1 MDFFSE
7 KLKKYISS
15 VVDISE
21 DFNFE
26 QFKVGRS
33 NITFKI
39 FDDTNSFVL
48 RRPPFGLKLE
58 SAHNMGREY
67 KILKVLSENGLRVPK
82 PMYLYNKKELS
93 VDDFYIM
100 EFIEGETIANNQIAD
115 EFNEI
120 QKNTITESFIKALSE
135 IHNFDV
141 ISSELNDLGKHED
154 YVERQINRWNKQF
167 QSQKVRE
174 IKELE
179 SATKLLLD
187 NIPSQQTV
195 GIVHGDYR
203 LDNVRVKDNQV
214 AAVLDWEL
222 CTLGDPL
229 ADMGTVI
236 ASWNTKQ
243 EKDSPFI
250 YSPTLSGGFPTRK
263 DVIDLYLN
271 NSDLDLSDIE
281 FYARLSFWKHA
292 MIMEGVY
299 IRYSMGSYGKT
310 NENEIESFK
319 NSTIKFANKAANKNL
334 LEEII

>member
-39 FDDTNSFVL
+39 FDNANSFVL

-229 ADMGTVI
+229 ADMGTVV

-263 DVIDLYLN
+263 DVIELYLN

>member
-7 KLKKYISS
+7 KLKKYIST
-15 VVDISE
+15 VVDISK

-39 FDDTNSFVL
+39 FDDSNTFVL

-67 KILKVLSENGLRVPK
+67 KILKVLNEHDLRVPK
-82 PMYLYNKKELS
+82 PLYLYNKKELS
-93 VDDFYIM
+93 ADDFYIM
-100 EFIEGETIANNQIAD
+100 EYIEGETIANNQVAD
-115 EFNEI
+115 NYDQI
-120 QKNTITESFIKALSE
+120 QKNTITESFINALTE
-135 IHNFDV
+135 LHNFDV
-141 ISSELNDLGKHED
+141 INSELSDLGKHED
-154 YVERQINRWNKQF
+154 YVVRQINRWSKQF

-179 SATKLLLD
+179 SATDLLLD

-203 LDNVRVKDNQV
+203 LDNVRIRDNEV
-214 AAVLDWEL
+214 TAVLDWEL

-236 ASWNTKQ
+236 ASWNTKK
-243 EKDSPFI
+243 EKESPFI
-250 YSPTLSGGFPTRK
+250 YSPTLSGGFPSRE
-263 DVIDLYLN
+263 DVIKLYLK
-271 NSDLDLSDIE
+271 NSNLDLKDIE
-281 FYARLSFWKHA
+281 FYTRLSFWKHA

-334 LEEII
+334 LEEIT

>member
-39 FDDTNSFVL
+39 YDDANSFVL

-141 ISSELNDLGKHED
+141 ISSELNDLGKYED

-263 DVIDLYLN
+263 DVIELYLN

>member
-39 FDDTNSFVL
+39 YDDANSFVL

-82 PMYLYNKKELS
+82 PMYLYNKKKLS

-263 DVIDLYLN
+263 DVIELYLN

>member
-39 FDDTNSFVL
+39 FDDANSFVL

-229 ADMGTVI
+229 ADMGTVV

-263 DVIDLYLN
+263 NVIELYLN
-271 NSDLDLSDIE
+271 TSDLDLSDIE

>member
-39 FDDTNSFVL
+39 YDDANSFVL

-203 LDNVRVKDNQV
+203 LDNVRVKDNKV
-214 AAVLDWEL
+214 TAVLDWEL

-236 ASWNTKQ
+236 ASWNTKK

-250 YSPTLSGGFPTRK
+250 YSPTLSGGFPTRE
-263 DVIDLYLN
+263 DVIKLYLN
-271 NSDLDLSDIE
+271 ESNLDLKDIE
-281 FYARLSFWKHA
+281 FYTRLSYWKHA

-319 NSTIKFANKAANKNL
+319 DSTIKFANKAANKNL
-334 LEEII
+334 LEEIT

>member
-1 MDFFSE
+1 MDFFSD
-7 KLKKYISS
+7 KLKKYIST

-39 FDDTNSFVL
+39 FDDSNTFVL

-58 SAHNMGREY
+58 SAHNMGREF
-67 KILKVLSENGLRVPK
+67 KILKVLNEIGLRVPK
-82 PMYLYNKKELS
+82 PFYLYNKKELS
-93 VDDFYIM
+93 KDDFYIM
-100 EFIEGETIANNQIAD
+100 EFIEGDTIANDQVAERYD
-115 EFNEI
+115 QS
-120 QKNTITESFIKALSE
+120 QKKTITESFIKALTE
-135 IHNFDV
+135 IHNFNV
-141 ISSELNDLGKHED
+141 INSELSNLGKHED
-154 YVERQINRWNKQF
+154 YVVRQINRWNKQF

-179 SATKLLLD
+179 SATNLLLD
-187 NIPSQQTV
+187 YIPPQQTV

-203 LDNVRVKDNQV
+203 LDNVRVKDNKV
-214 AAVLDWEL
+214 TAVLDWEL

-236 ASWNTKQ
+236 ASWNTKK

-250 YSPTLSGGFPTRK
+250 YSPTLSGGFPTRE
-263 DVIDLYLN
+263 DVIKLYLN
-271 NSDLDLSDIE
+271 ESNLDLKDIE
-281 FYARLSFWKHA
+281 FYTRLSYWKHA

-319 NSTIKFANKAANKNL
+319 DSTIKFANKAANKNL
-334 LEEII
+334 LEEIT

>member
-67 KILKVLSENGLRVPK
+67 KILKVLSENGLKVPK

-236 ASWNTKQ
+236 ASWNTKK

-263 DVIDLYLN
+263 DVIELYLN

>member
-7 KLKKYISS
+7 ELKKYIST
-15 VVDISE
+15 VVDISK

-39 FDDTNSFVL
+39 FDDSNTFVL

-67 KILKVLSENGLRVPK
+67 KILKVLNEHDLRVPK
-82 PMYLYNKKELS
+82 PLYLYNKKELS
-93 VDDFYIM
+93 ADDFYIM
-100 EFIEGETIANNQIAD
+100 EYIEGETIANNQVAD
-115 EFNEI
+115 KYDQI
-120 QKNTITESFIKALSE
+120 QKNTITESFINALTE
-135 IHNFDV
+135 LHNFDV
-141 ISSELNDLGKHED
+141 INSELSDLGKHED
-154 YVERQINRWNKQF
+154 YVVRQINRWSKQF

-179 SATKLLLD
+179 SATDLLLD

-203 LDNVRVKDNQV
+203 LDNVRVRDNEV
-214 AAVLDWEL
+214 TAVLDWEL

-236 ASWNTKQ
+236 ASWNTKK

-250 YSPTLSGGFPTRK
+250 YSPTLSGGFPSRE
-263 DVIDLYLN
+263 DVIKLYLK
-271 NSDLDLSDIE
+271 NSNLDLKDIE
-281 FYARLSFWKHA
+281 FYTRLSFWKHA

-334 LEEII
+334 LEEIT

>member
-39 FDDTNSFVL
+39 YDDANSFVL

-179 SATKLLLD
+179 SATKLLLN

-263 DVIDLYLN
+263 DVIELYLN

>member
-39 FDDTNSFVL
+39 FDDANSFVL

-263 DVIDLYLN
+263 DVIELYLN

>member
-39 FDDTNSFVL
+39 FDDANSFVL

-120 QKNTITESFIKALSE
+120 QKNTITESFIKVLSE

-187 NIPSQQTV
+187 NIPTQQTV

-263 DVIDLYLN
+263 DVIELYLN

>member
-1 MDFFSE
+1 MDFFSD
-7 KLKKYISS
+7 KLKKYIST

-39 FDDTNSFVL
+39 FDDSNTFVL

-67 KILKVLSENGLRVPK
+67 KILKVLNQNGLRVPI
-82 PMYLYNKKELS
+82 PFYLYDKKELS
-93 VDDFYIM
+93 TDDFYIM
-100 EFIEGETIANNQIAD
+100 EFIEGDTIANDKVAESYDQS
-115 EFNEI
+115 
-120 QKNTITESFIKALSE
+120 QKKTITESFIKALTE
-135 IHNFDV
+135 IHNFNV
-141 ISSELNDLGKHED
+141 ISSELSDLGKHED
-154 YVERQINRWNKQF
+154 YVVRQINRWNKQF

-179 SATKLLLD
+179 SATNLLLD
-187 NIPSQQTV
+187 YIPPQQTV

-203 LDNVRVKDNQV
+203 LDNVRVKDNKV
-214 AAVLDWEL
+214 VAVLDWEL

-236 ASWNTKQ
+236 ASWNTKK

-250 YSPTLSGGFPTRK
+250 YSPTLSGGFPTRE
-263 DVIDLYLN
+263 DVIKLYLN
-271 NSDLDLSDIE
+271 NSNLDLKDIE
-281 FYARLSFWKHA
+281 FYTRLSYWKHA

-319 NSTIKFANKAANKNL
+319 DSTIKFANKAANKNL
-334 LEEII
+334 LEEIT

>member
-1 MDFFSE
+1 MDFFSD
-7 KLKKYISS
+7 KLKKYIST

-39 FDDTNSFVL
+39 YDHANSFVL

-263 DVIDLYLN
+263 DVIELYLN

>member
-39 FDDTNSFVL
+39 FDDANSFVL

-115 EFNEI
+115 AFNEI
-120 QKNTITESFIKALSE
+120 QKKTITESFIKALSE

-263 DVIDLYLN
+263 DVIELYLN

>member
-1 MDFFSE
+1 MDFFNE
-7 KLKKYISS
+7 KLKKYIST
-15 VVDISE
+15 VVDISD

-39 FDDTNSFVL
+39 FDDSNSFVL

-67 KILKVLSENGLRVPK
+67 KILKVLNKNGLRVPK
-82 PMYLYNKKELS
+82 PLYLYDKKELS
-93 VDDFYIM
+93 SDDFYIM
-100 EFIEGETIANNQIAD
+100 EFIEGETIANYQVAD
-115 EFNEI
+115 SYDQI
-120 QKNTITESFIKALSE
+120 QKKIITESFIKALTE

-141 ISSELNDLGKHED
+141 ISSELSDLGKHED
-154 YVERQINRWNKQF
+154 YVVRQINRWNKQF

-179 SATKLLLD
+179 SATNLLLE

-203 LDNVRVKDNQV
+203 LDNVRVNNNEV
-214 AAVLDWEL
+214 TAVLDWEL

-236 ASWNTKQ
+236 ASWNTKK

-250 YSPTLSGGFPTRK
+250 YSPTLSDGFPSRK
-263 DVIDLYLN
+263 DVIELYLN
-271 NSDLDLSDIE
+271 NSNLDLKDIE
-281 FYARLSFWKHA
+281 FYTRLSYWKHA

-319 NSTIKFANKAANKNL
+319 NSTIKFANKATNKNL
-334 LEEII
+334 LEEIT

>member
-39 FDDTNSFVL
+39 YDDANSFVL

-120 QKNTITESFIKALSE
+120 QKNTITESFIKVLSE

-263 DVIDLYLN
+263 DVIELYLN

>member
-39 FDDTNSFVL
+39 FDNANSFVL

-82 PMYLYNKKELS
+82 PIYLYNKKELS

-154 YVERQINRWNKQF
+154 YVARQINRWNKQF

-229 ADMGTVI
+229 ADMGTVV

-263 DVIDLYLN
+263 DVIELYLN

>member
-39 FDDTNSFVL
+39 FDDANSFVL

-120 QKNTITESFIKALSE
+120 QKNTITESFIKVLSE

-179 SATKLLLD
+179 SATNLLLD
-187 NIPSQQTV
+187 YIPPQQTV

-203 LDNVRVKDNQV
+203 LDNVRVKDNKV

-236 ASWNTKQ
+236 ASWNTKK

-250 YSPTLSGGFPTRK
+250 YSPTLSGGFPTRE
-263 DVIDLYLN
+263 DVIKLYLN
-271 NSDLDLSDIE
+271 NSNLDLKDIE
-281 FYARLSFWKHA
+281 FYTRLSYWKHA

-319 NSTIKFANKAANKNL
+319 DSTIKFANKAANKNL
-334 LEEII
+334 LEEIT

>member
-1 MDFFSE
+1 MDFFSD
-7 KLKKYISS
+7 KLKKYIST

-67 KILKVLSENGLRVPK
+67 KILKVLSENGLKVPK

-263 DVIDLYLN
+263 DVIELYLN
-271 NSDLDLSDIE
+271 NSNLDLSDIE

>member
-67 KILKVLSENGLRVPK
+67 KILKVLSENGLKVPK

-263 DVIDLYLN
+263 DVIELYLN

>member
-1 MDFFSE
+1 MDFFSD
-7 KLKKYISS
+7 KLKKYIST

-39 FDDTNSFVL
+39 FDDSNTFVL

-67 KILKVLSENGLRVPK
+67 KILKVLNQNGLRVPI
-82 PMYLYNKKELS
+82 PFYLYDKKELS
-93 VDDFYIM
+93 TDDFYIM
-100 EFIEGETIANNQIAD
+100 EFIEGDTIANDKVAESYDQS
-115 EFNEI
+115 
-120 QKNTITESFIKALSE
+120 QKKTITESFIKALTE
-135 IHNFDV
+135 IHNFNV
-141 ISSELNDLGKHED
+141 ISSELSDLGKHED
-154 YVERQINRWNKQF
+154 YVVRQINRWNKQF

-179 SATKLLLD
+179 SATNLLLD
-187 NIPSQQTV
+187 YIPPQQTV

-203 LDNVRVKDNQV
+203 LDNVRVKDNKV

-236 ASWNTKQ
+236 ASWNTKK

-250 YSPTLSGGFPTRK
+250 YSPTLSGGFPTRE
-263 DVIDLYLN
+263 DVIKLYLN
-271 NSDLDLSDIE
+271 ESNLDLKDIE
-281 FYARLSFWKHA
+281 FYTRLSYWKHA

-319 NSTIKFANKAANKNL
+319 DSTIKFANKAANKNL
-334 LEEII
+334 LEEIT

>member
-1 MDFFSE
+1 MDFFNE
-7 KLKKYISS
+7 KLKKYIST
-15 VVDISE
+15 VVDISD

-39 FDDTNSFVL
+39 FDDSNSFVL

-67 KILKVLSENGLRVPK
+67 KILKVLNKNGLRVPK
-82 PMYLYNKKELS
+82 PLYLYDKKELS
-93 VDDFYIM
+93 SDDFYIM
-100 EFIEGETIANNQIAD
+100 EFIEGETIANYQVAD
-115 EFNEI
+115 SYDQI
-120 QKNTITESFIKALSE
+120 QKKIITESFIKALTE

-141 ISSELNDLGKHED
+141 LSSELSDLGKHED
-154 YVERQINRWNKQF
+154 YVVRQINRWNKQF

-179 SATKLLLD
+179 SATNLLLE

-195 GIVHGDYR
+195 GVVHGDYR
-203 LDNVRVKDNQV
+203 LDNVRVNNNEV
-214 AAVLDWEL
+214 TAVLDWEL

-236 ASWNTKQ
+236 ASWNTKK

-250 YSPTLSGGFPTRK
+250 YSPTLSDGFPSRK
-263 DVIDLYLN
+263 DVIELYLN
-271 NSDLDLSDIE
+271 NSNLDLKDIE
-281 FYARLSFWKHA
+281 FYTRLSYWKHA

-319 NSTIKFANKAANKNL
+319 NSTIKFANKATNKNL
-334 LEEII
+334 LEEIT

>member
-15 VVDISE
+15 VINISE

-26 QFKVGRS
+26 QFNVGRS

-39 FDDTNSFVL
+39 FDDANSFVL

-120 QKNTITESFIKALSE
+120 QKNTITKSFIKALSE

-141 ISSELNDLGKHED
+141 ISSELNDLGKHEE

-179 SATKLLLD
+179 IATKLLLD

-250 YSPTLSGGFPTRK
+250 YSPTLSEGFPTRK
-263 DVIDLYLN
+263 DVIALYLN

-319 NSTIKFANKAANKNL
+319 NSTIKFANKAANENL

>member
-39 FDDTNSFVL
+39 FDNANSFVL

-115 EFNEI
+115 KFNEI
-120 QKNTITESFIKALSE
+120 QKNTITESFIEALSE

-154 YVERQINRWNKQF
+154 YVARQINRWNKQF

-229 ADMGTVI
+229 ADMGTVV

-263 DVIDLYLN
+263 DVIELYLN

>member
-39 FDDTNSFVL
+39 FDDANTFVL

-67 KILKVLSENGLRVPK
+67 KILKVLNENGLRVPK
-82 PMYLYNKKELS
+82 PLYLYNKKELS
-93 VDDFYIM
+93 TDDFYIM
-100 EFIEGETIANNQIAD
+100 QFIEGDTIANDQVAERYD
-115 EFNEI
+115 QS
-120 QKNTITESFIKALSE
+120 QKKTITESFIKALTE
-135 IHNFDV
+135 IHNFNV
-141 ISSELNDLGKHED
+141 INSELSNLGKHED
-154 YVERQINRWNKQF
+154 YVVRQINRWNKQF

-179 SATKLLLD
+179 SATNLLLD
-187 NIPSQQTV
+187 YIPPQQTV

-203 LDNVRVKDNQV
+203 LDNVRVKDNKV
-214 AAVLDWEL
+214 TAVLDWEL

-236 ASWNTKQ
+236 ASWNTKK

-250 YSPTLSGGFPTRK
+250 YSPTLSGGFPTRE
-263 DVIDLYLN
+263 DVIKLYLN
-271 NSDLDLSDIE
+271 NSNLDLKDIE
-281 FYARLSFWKHA
+281 FYTRLSYWKHA

-319 NSTIKFANKAANKNL
+319 DSTIKFANKAANKNL
-334 LEEII
+334 LEEIT

>member
-15 VVDISE
+15 AVDISE

-39 FDDTNSFVL
+39 FDDANSFVL

-120 QKNTITESFIKALSE
+120 QKNTITESFIKVLSE

-229 ADMGTVI
+229 ADMGTVV

-243 EKDSPFI
+243 GKDAPFI
-250 YSPTLSGGFPTRK
+250 CSPTQDGGFPTRK
-263 DVIDLYLN
+263 DVIELYLN

>member
-39 FDDTNSFVL
+39 YDDANSFVL

-93 VDDFYIM
+93 EDDFYIM

-263 DVIDLYLN
+263 DVIELYLN

>member
-39 FDDTNSFVL
+39 FDDANSFVL

-203 LDNVRVKDNQV
+203 LDNVRIKDNQV

-263 DVIDLYLN
+263 DVIELYLN

>member
-39 FDDTNSFVL
+39 FDDANSFVL

-67 KILKVLSENGLRVPK
+67 KILKVLSENGLKVPK

-115 EFNEI
+115 AFNEI
-120 QKNTITESFIKALSE
+120 QKKTITESFIKALSE

-263 DVIDLYLN
+263 DVIELYLN

>member
-33 NITFKI
+33 NITFKM
-39 FDDTNSFVL
+39 FDNANSFVL

-120 QKNTITESFIKALSE
+120 QKNTITESFIKVLSE

-187 NIPSQQTV
+187 NIPSQQSV

-263 DVIDLYLN
+263 DVIELYLN

>member
-1 MDFFSE
+1 MDFFSD
-7 KLKKYISS
+7 KLKKYIST

-39 FDDTNSFVL
+39 FDDSNTFVL

-67 KILKVLSENGLRVPK
+67 KILKVLNENGLRVPK
-82 PMYLYNKKELS
+82 PLYLYNKKELS
-93 VDDFYIM
+93 TDDFYIM
-100 EFIEGETIANNQIAD
+100 QFIEGDTIANDQVAERYD
-115 EFNEI
+115 QS
-120 QKNTITESFIKALSE
+120 QKKTITESFIKALTE
-135 IHNFDV
+135 IHNFNV
-141 ISSELNDLGKHED
+141 INSELSNLGKHED
-154 YVERQINRWNKQF
+154 YVVRQINRWNKQF

-179 SATKLLLD
+179 SATNLLLD
-187 NIPSQQTV
+187 YIPPQQTV

-203 LDNVRVKDNQV
+203 LDNVRVKDNKV
-214 AAVLDWEL
+214 TAVLDWEL

-236 ASWNTKQ
+236 ASWNTKK

-250 YSPTLSGGFPTRK
+250 YSPTLSGGFPTRE
-263 DVIDLYLN
+263 DVIKLYLN
-271 NSDLDLSDIE
+271 ESNLDLKDIE
-281 FYARLSFWKHA
+281 FYTRLSYWKHA

-319 NSTIKFANKAANKNL
+319 DSTIKFANKAANKNL
-334 LEEII
+334 LEEIT

>member
-15 VVDISE
+15 VVNISE

-39 FDDTNSFVL
+39 FDDANSFVL

-263 DVIDLYLN
+263 DVIELYLN